1 MKNNTIPYEAFGRAI
16 QTNVLSLGLSGAVPV
31 NNTFLPTTITR
42 HKSSY
47 RLDGSYISTPIY
59 EPLSII
65 SQDAAGTEFDVP
77 YQFNL
82 GMFHDTILS
91 INKTLYFGDNLI
103 LTLQFNPATKYSWKN
118 TPGSAGVS
126 TSTTLTDGVAAVQY
140 TPIGGAT
147 IQTVQPSLTGISL
160 YMAVETD
167 PVVVSQLVTKV
178 NGDGFS
184 ITIPYV
190 YCTKTNVTVSK
201 GAAAAAGSGSFAI
214 QQRITRGYGHRLLRC
229 YSAVFGS
236 DCSSTMPA
244 TNQCIMTSN
253 YPDQS
258 GMTPVAVTGF
268 TLNQHSDVFL
278 KDYNSAMDGL
288 RLQDFLVTPLDATH
302 WMINEPLLRG
312 SCIMSLDQYKNQ
324 CMHIDSWTGK
334 PVCED
339 DDTMDNGLS
348 LDADKTYALNYNLFN
363 IGIGTSLNHFLWFTV
378 QRSLN
383 IKGNQ
388 IILL

>member
-1 MKNNTIPYEAFGRAI
+1 
-16 QTNVLSLGLSGAVPV
+16 
-31 NNTFLPTTITR
+31 
-42 HKSSY
+42 
-47 RLDGSYISTPIY
+47 
-59 EPLSII
+59 
-65 SQDAAGTEFDVP
+65 
-77 YQFNL
+77 
-82 GMFHDTILS
+82 MFHDTILS

-118 TPGSAGVS
+118 TAG
-126 TSTTLTDGVAAVQY
+126 TTGISTTATLSDGRVAVQY
-140 TPIGGAT
+140 SPITGAT
-147 IQTVQPSLTGISL
+147 LQTVTPSLTGISL

-167 PVVVSQLVTKV
+167 PVVVSQLVSKV
-178 NGDGFS
+178 NSDGFS

-190 YCTKTNVTVSK
+190 YCTKTNVSVSA
-201 GAAAAAGSGSFAI
+201 GAAATAGSGSFSI

-229 YSAVFGS
+229 YSAVFGT
-236 DCSSTMPA
+236 DCSSEIKA

-258 GMTPVAVTGF
+258 GITPIGVTGF
-268 TLNQHSDVFL
+268 TLNQHSDIFL
-278 KDYNSAMDGL
+278 KDYNSSMDGL
-288 RLQDFLVTPLDATH
+288 RLQDFLVQPLDATH

-312 SCIMSLDQYKNQ
+312 SCIMSLEQYKNQ

-363 IGIGTSLNHFLWFTV
+363 IGVSASLNHYLWFTV
-378 QRSLN
+378 QRTLN
-383 IKGNQ
+383 IKGNM
-388 IILL
+388 IGLV